1 MIEFTIE
8 IAIARP
14 PDEVFAFATD
24 PALLPRWQTN
34 TVSAVP
40 EQEGPLRVGSRIREV
55 HEAPGGK
62 KMESVVEVEE
72 LKPGR
77 VFALRM
83 VEGALPLDARLTF
96 ESVGSGTRLRFRVH
110 GQPTGAARLAQPLL
124 RPALRR
130 QFRRNCAELKRQLEG
145 GAPPATA

>member
-8 IAIARP
+8 AEIARP
-14 PDEVFAFATD
+14 PAAVFAFATD

-40 EQEGPLRVGSRIREV
+40 EPEGPLRVGSRIREV
-55 HEAPGGK
+55 HRAPGGK
-62 KMESVVEVEE
+62 EMESVVEVEE

-96 ESVGSGTRLRFRVH
+96 ESVGSGTRLHFRVH
-110 GQPTGAARLAQPLL
+110 GQLTGAVRFAEPLL
-124 RPALRR
+124 RSALKR
-130 QFRRNCAELKRQLEG
+130 QFRQNCAELKRQLER
-145 GAPPATA
+145 GAEPAA

>member
-8 IAIARP
+8 TEIARP
-14 PDEVFAFATD
+14 PAKVFAFATD

-40 EQEGPLRVGSRIREV
+40 EEDGPLQVGSRIREV
-55 HEAPGGK
+55 HRAPGGK
-62 KMESVVEVEE
+62 EMESVVEVEE
-72 LKPGR
+72 LKPGH

-96 ESVGSGTRLRFRVH
+96 ESVGTGTRLHFRVH
-110 GQPTGAARLAQPLL
+110 GQPTGVARLAQPLL

-130 QFRRNCAELKRQLEG
+130 QFRQNCAELKRQLEAG
-145 GAPPATA
+145 GRG